1 MRSLGLQRAGEP
13 TELAETAGKTGE
25 VGLPAPSRLAHSP
38 TAQRGALAAVH
49 GVPRWNFGFSRPRK
63 GARAKKFSHA
73 ETFDVGL
80 LYFWSVGQRY
90 LGVNPLP
97 RSRYLRDFCVCF
109 FLSTSAGFSRSRNL
123 SPFQRCDRQLCRAL
137 RRNSRNPSLFEW
149 RVSGSETFSSFVQG
163 AEQTGPG
170 GGLSRS

>member
-1 MRSLGLQRAGEP
+1 MDCKRPEHGEK
-13 TELAETAGKTGE
+13 AGKTGE

-38 TAQRGALAAVH
+38 AAQRVPLAALVVH

-63 GARAKKFSHA
+63 CQLTKKFSHA

-80 LYFWSVGQRY
+80 LYFWPVGQRY

-97 RSRYLRDFCVCF
+97 RYRYLRDFCVCF
-109 FLSTSAGFSRSRNL
+109 FSQRPSDFRVAGIFPPFSGVTVNCAGPCGGTAGIL
-123 SPFQRCDRQLCRAL
+123 
-137 RRNSRNPSLFEW
+137 PSLNDNFPI
-149 RVSGSETFSSFVQG
+149 RKTFSSFVQG

-170 GGLSRS
+170 GGLLRS